1 MSFLEWNVSGYL
13 GKAGNNIS
21 KLGLLLIGASIGAL
35 VVLYLVQIFTMQIV
49 DGSDYALRAQEVT
62 RRSSVLPSRR
72 GDILDRHG
80 RPLATNIDSYVVS
93 INPSEVPADRFGA
106 MFERLSWLLDLSTE
120 QLHQRVPMNIRG
132 QFREIPLRSGVSFE
146 TIIQIAERTDQFP
159 GISWR
164 NDPRRY
170 YPDGELFSHI
180 LGYVGEITSSE
191 LQIMFNRGYNP
202 GSIIGKTGLEQ
213 QYDMILRGREGRR
226 TRNVDVL
233 GREIE
238 GVFDVMPPVP
248 GHDVILT
255 VDRDIQRLA
264 ANALGERSG
273 AVVVLQVATGEVLA
287 MYSYPGYDANRF
299 MYGAGSAIFNS
310 LSRDTRSP
318 FLNRATQLEAP
329 AASTFKII
337 MATAALE
344 EELITPDTIINTRGA
359 YRAGNQLFREWGI
372 AMRPQGFGPLDVYG
386 AIANSSNYFFYTLG
400 NEYLGA
406 DRIGNYAR
414 MFGLGERSGI
424 DIPGER
430 PGLIPSPTWKERTF
444 GEPWVGGD
452 TVNMSIGQGYTAVTP
467 IQMTNVMAM
476 VANRGTVYRPHLVQQ
491 VRNPVTGQIVEQVQ
505 PEILRSAPIRE
516 STFLHVEEGLRR
528 AVTIGTARGT
538 VITRAVNSVGKTG
551 TGEVGRD
558 DQWHSWYVAYGPH
571 EPEDPMD
578 QVAVVV
584 LVDADNEYD
593 FWSPKAANII
603 LHGIFAEQTYEEA
616 VRTMRPWYLPWWEF

>member
-1 MSFLEWNVSGYL
+1 MSGYS
-13 GKAGNNIS
+13 GNSVNNVS
-21 KLGLLLIGASIGAL
+21 KLGILLIGGL
-35 VVLYLVQIFTMQIV
+35 VGTLIIVYLVQIFTMQIV
-49 DGSDYALRAQEVT
+49 DGTQFALRAQEVT
-62 RRSSVLPSRR
+62 RRSSVLPAQR
-72 GDILDRHG
+72 GNILDRHG

-93 INPSEVPADRFGA
+93 INPSEVPGTRFGP
-106 MFERLSWLLDLSTE
+106 MFEELSWLLDMTTE

-132 QFREIPLRSGVSFE
+132 QFREIPLRTGVGFE
-146 TIIQIAERTDQFP
+146 TIIRIAERIDQFP

-164 NDPRRY
+164 NNPRRY
-170 YPDGELFSHI
+170 YPDGELFSHM

-191 LQIMFNRGYNP
+191 LQILFNRGYSA

-213 QYDMILRGREGRR
+213 QYDMVLRGRDGVR
-226 TRNVDVL
+226 TRNVDVF
-233 GREIE
+233 GREID
-238 GVFDVMPPVP
+238 GAFDVTPPVS
-248 GHDVILT
+248 GHDIVLT
-255 VDRDIQRLA
+255 VDRDIQLLA
-264 ANALGERSG
+264 SQALGQRSG

-287 MYSYPGYDANRF
+287 LYSYPGYDANRF
-299 MYGAGSAIFNS
+299 MHGTGAAVFNS
-310 LSRDTRSP
+310 LSRDVRSP
-318 FLNRATQLEAP
+318 FLNRAIQLEAP

-344 EELITPDTIINTRGA
+344 EELITTDTIINAQGA

-372 AMRPQGFGPLDVYG
+372 AMRPQGFGPIDVYG
-386 AIANSSNYFFYTLG
+386 ALANSSNYFFYTVG
-400 NEYLGA
+400 NEFLGA
-406 DRIGNYAR
+406 ERIGNYAR
-414 MFGLGERSGI
+414 MFGLGERTGI

-430 PGLIPSPTWKERTF
+430 PGLIPSPAWKERTF

-452 TVNMSIGQGYTAVTP
+452 TVNMSIGQGFTGVTP
-467 IQMTNVMAM
+467 IQMANVMAM
-476 VANRGTVYRPHLVQQ
+476 VANRGTVYRPHLVRE
-491 VRNPVTGQIVEQVQ
+491 VRSPVTAEVIDRVQ

-538 VITRAVNSVGKTG
+538 VITRAVDSVGKTG
-551 TGEVGRD
+551 TGEVGRE
-558 DQWHSWYVAYGPH
+558 DQWHSWYVAYAPYN
-571 EPEDPMD
+571 PEDIMD

-603 LHGIFAEQTYEEA
+603 MHGIFANQTYEEA

>member
-1 MSFLEWNVSGYL
+1 MSGYL
-13 GKAGNNIS
+13 GKAGNNVS
-21 KLGLLLIGASIGAL
+21 KLGLLLIGSSIGAL

-62 RRSSVLPSRR
+62 RRSSVLPARR

-80 RPLATNIDSYVVS
+80 RPLATNMDSYVVS
-93 INPSEVPADRFGA
+93 INPSEVPSDRFGA
-106 MFERLSWLLDLSTE
+106 MFERLSWLLDVSTE

-132 QFREIPLRSGVSFE
+132 QFREIPLRSGVGFE
-146 TIIQIAERTDQFP
+146 TIIQIAERSDQFP

-180 LGYVGEITSSE
+180 LGYVGEITSGE
-191 LQIMFNRGYNP
+191 LQILFNRGYNP

-213 QYDMILRGREGRR
+213 QYDMVLRGREGRR

-238 GVFDVMPPVP
+238 GVFDVTPPVP

-264 ANALGERSG
+264 ANALGQRSG

-299 MYGAGSAIFNS
+299 MYGAGTAIFNS

-386 AIANSSNYFFYTLG
+386 ALANSSNYFFYTLG

-452 TVNMSIGQGYTAVTP
+452 TVNMSIGQGFTAVTP
-467 IQMTNVMAM
+467 VQMTNVMAM

-538 VITRAVNSVGKTG
+538 VITRAVDSVGKTG

-571 EPEDPMD
+571 EPEDRMD

-603 LHGIFAEQTYEEA
+603 LQGIFAGQTYEEA

>member
-1 MSFLEWNVSGYL
+1 MSGYL

-452 TVNMSIGQGYTAVTP
+452 TVNMSIGQGFTAVTP